1 MFRFYR
7 FHYSNTLNY
16 VPTYSIVHYN
26 SNALCQGAVTI
37 LNTDG
42 TKPIYVQIAEWL
54 ETEIMNGHFQT
65 DEKVYSQYQLAEMY
79 TINPATAAKG
89 LNLLADENILYKKRG
104 LGMFVTE
111 NAKERIIQK
120 RRNQTLKRLIE
131 EVVLEAR
138 RLEIEDREL
147 ITMIKHVQTE
157 GGDS

>member
-1 MFRFYR
+1 M
-7 FHYSNTLNY
+7 
-16 VPTYSIVHYN
+16 
-26 SNALCQGAVTI
+26 

-89 LNLLADENILYKKRG
+89 ISLLADENILYKKRG
-104 LGMFVTE
+104 LGMFVSE

-120 RRNQTLKRLIE
+120 RKNQTLKRLIE

-138 RLEIEDREL
+138 RLQIGETEL
-147 ITMIKHVQTE
+147 IDMIKASQSK
-157 GGDS
+157 GGES